1 MEFSGAQC
9 PFPTLSC
16 GMRVGGLRE
25 SSKHRRSFMQ
35 PSYGHRDQCFLA
47 VIRGFLLRRAQSIF
61 WGHEWESCMWGN
73 GRSNDHDEL
82 RAAECQFLFFLLTC
96 RIITRYHTSSPPSKN
111 KQSPGGL
118 LLRSLMVNHLLW
130 NIGLCCSRS
139 NVTGVSGG
147 GGGSGNRFR
156 RIVLCEFRCEVCGEG
171 GSLRCDGSRKVFH
184 NTDVVVCSL
193 TMKVEDSE

>member
-82 RAAECQFLFFLLTC
+82 RAAECQFLFFLPTC
-96 RIITRYHTSSPPSKN
+96 GIITRYHTSSPPSKN

-118 LLRSLMVNHLLW
+118 LFMWSNGEPPLEYRPPGRTGTRQPRSFQVQCDRRRRLWWWEWKWVPSNRTVRVPMRGLR
-130 NIGLCCSRS
+130 
-139 NVTGVSGG
+139 GG
-147 GGGSGNRFR
+147 R
-156 RIVLCEFRCEVCGEG
+156 EPEV
-171 GSLRCDGSRKVFH
+171 
-184 NTDVVVCSL
+184 
-193 TMKVEDSE
+193 